1 MTIRQDRLWNE
12 PPDPGRDVLP
22 GAWEIPAREQLSRL
36 SGVLQEQRT
45 IRFLGGTFLFLGGTS
60 VVTDPP

>member
-1 MTIRQDRLWNE
+1 MSLRVR
-12 PPDPGRDVLP
+12 GVDVLS

-36 SGVLQEQRT
+36 SGVLQEPRT
-45 IRFLGGTFLFLGGTS
+45 IRFLGGTS